1 MKEFYERH
9 QNVALMFSGGK
20 DSIACL
26 DLVKDYLD
34 RTLVVWNNTGA
45 NFPEIVE
52 YINEV
57 KNRVPNFLEIRTNQ
71 PESIRLNGYPV
82 DVLPINFSS
91 LGQACTTDKPLKLRS
106 YFDCCAEN
114 FWIPCNTKMKEL
126 NVTGIIRGQRLSESH
141 KSPVKSGDVLDG
153 IEYYFPIQN
162 WSDEDVIKY
171 LEASN
176 VVIDERLKMSH
187 SSLDCWNCTAYLN
200 DSQERM
206 QYIKNRH
213 PEKFQEIVKVVKQI
227 DNAIKA
233 EAVGINQIL
242 EL

>member
-1 MKEFYERH
+1 
-9 QNVALMFSGGK
+9 MFSGGK

-26 DLVKDYLD
+26 KLVKEYLD
-34 RTLVVWNNTGA
+34 RTIVVWVNTGA

-52 YINEV
+52 YMEEV
-57 KNRVPNFLEIRTNQ
+57 KSYVPMFLEIKTNQ
-71 PESIRLNGYPV
+71 PEVIKAKGYPV
-82 DVLPINFSS
+82 DVLPINYSE
-91 LGQACTTDKPLKLRS
+91 LGQTCTSNKSIKLRS

-114 FWIPCNTKMKEL
+114 FWLPCNDKMKEL
-126 NVTGIIRGQRLSESH
+126 GVTGIIRGQRLSESH
-141 KSPVKSGDVLDG
+141 KSPVKSGDVLNG
-153 IEYYFPIQN
+153 IEYFFPIEN
-162 WSDEDVIKY
+162 WSKDRVFEYLKSEDVE
-171 LEASN
+171 L
-176 VVIDERLKMSH
+176 DERLKMSH

-206 QYIKNRH
+206 QYVKNRH

-233 EAVGINQIL
+233 ETVGINQIL